1 MAEPAAREVWKGQIL
16 VFPAPCN
23 YRWACDPT
31 WTDGPKFAKVFWKT
45 PLPQRE
51 NGKGDPIPSHSA
63 FGCYPPV
70 RMRCL
75 ELWQPACDQEERAE
89 TIILGFTLI

>member
-1 MAEPAAREVWKGQIL
+1 MAQPAAHEVWKGQIL

-31 WTDGPKFAKVFWKT
+31 WTGGPKFAKIFWKT

-51 NGKGDPIPSHSA
+51 NGKGDPIPSHSG
-63 FGCYPPV
+63 FWMLSSYKNV
-70 RMRCL
+70 M
-75 ELWQPACDQEERAE
+75 
-89 TIILGFTLI
+89 LGAVAPSL